1 MTSSALY
8 IILILIQPKGLY
20 YVIMLQS
27 VCPSICSSVH
37 LFASPLPYQDY
48 THITC
53 FRQLTLRSTSHLQ
66 VECHIAFAPSCQ
78 KFTKSNYQ
86 KLCIFRYT
94 GCVLCDETLK
104 EDVGIRVVRPSN
116 NNTQNNRQAPQNNR
130 QPPQNNRQPPQ
141 NNRQSPQNN
150 RQPPQNNRQPPQ
162 NNRQPPQNNRQP
174 PKNNRQPPSNISQSP
189 QTGLYIGRC
198 NVTS

>member
-1 MTSSALY
+1 MSYCFCA
-8 IILILIQPKGLY
+8 ILL
-20 YVIMLQS
+20 
-27 VCPSICSSVH
+27 
-37 LFASPLPYQDY
+37 
-48 THITC
+48 
-53 FRQLTLRSTSHLQ
+53 
-66 VECHIAFAPSCQ
+66 E
-78 KFTKSNYQ
+78 FTESNYQ

-130 QPPQNNRQPPQ
+130 QPPQNNRQSPQ